1 MTDFEVAV
9 ERLTAWL
16 RDYGPTKNKPFVD
29 DVTIVLYVAKQAALH
44 GIDVKK
50 CEQCGGL
57 RLKMTT
63 PLCSCNVEF
72 ATGTI
77 S

>member
-1 MTDFEVAV
+1 MSECRHELSYRVIRTDGTLYCALCEVKALRQ
-9 ERLTAWL
+9 RLA
-16 RDYGPTKNKPFVD
+16 
-29 DVTIVLYVAKQAALH
+29 AAEAALH

-57 RLKMTT
+57 RLKVTT
-63 PLCSCNVEF
+63 PFCACNVEF